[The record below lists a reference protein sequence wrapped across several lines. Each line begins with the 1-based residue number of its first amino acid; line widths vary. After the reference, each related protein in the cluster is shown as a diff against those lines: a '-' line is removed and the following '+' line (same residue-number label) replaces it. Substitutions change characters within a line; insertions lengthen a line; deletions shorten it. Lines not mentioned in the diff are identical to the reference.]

1 MKQHKWYSLYLISL
15 LYLLS
20 VSEIHAQSPFEIS
33 IETVSKIVYEP
44 FSGLPSNQEFKITLE
59 PSDSASDFLSGQGG
73 ESNRRLRLR
82 IRPSN
87 KGDFQAQGRRQD
99 LTTRFSSNNQ
109 RGRFRRVNDEYRQN
123 FRVRN
128 NNIRTKTFALTFS
141 VVASQY
147 ADPGTYRLP
156 LDIDLIDIAS
166 EEILNESKY
175 IIEITV
181 GKKLQTNIAGAN
193 TNQDSN
199 SRFAVVNFGVLKT
212 GDSRR
217 ISIQIR
223 GNTLADIN
231 LSSENNGRLIHTR
244 ESDLFVNYS
253 VNVDGVSSELESPLN
268 IIRSIDKT
276 LRGTAYPMDIIIGN
290 VEDKFAGKY
299 RDIITVEVRP
309 K

>member
-1 MKQHKWYSLYLISL
+1 MKRYSLYLILMLWSL
-15 LYLLS
+15 L
-20 VSEIHAQSPFEIS
+20 VSEAHATESPFDVS
-33 IETVSKIVYEP
+33 VETVSKIVYEP

-59 PSDSASDFLSGQGG
+59 PSNSVSRQPDAANEGG
-73 ESNRRLRLR
+73 SNRRFRLR
-82 IRPSN
+82 IRPSDN
-87 KGDFQAQGRRQD
+87 EDFRAQGQRQN
-99 LTTRFSSNNQ
+99 LTTRISSNSQ
-109 RGRFRRVNDEYRQN
+109 RGRFRRVNNEYRQD

-128 NNIRTKTFALTFS
+128 NNLRAKIFELTFS

-147 ADPGTYRLP
+147 ADPGIYRLP
-156 LDIDLIDIAS
+156 LDVDLLDMAS
-166 EEILNESKY
+166 EEILNETKY
-175 IIEITV
+175 ILEITV

-193 TNQDSN
+193 TNQNVN

-223 GNTLADIN
+223 GNTLADIK
-231 LSSENNGRLIHTR
+231 LSSENNGRLVHTR

-253 VNVDGVSSELESPLN
+253 INVDGIPSELESPLS
-268 IIRSIDKT
+268 ITRSIKKT
-276 LRGTAYPMDIIIGN
+276 LRGVAYPMDIIIGDA
-290 VEDKFAGKY
+290 EDKFAGKY